1 MDNLIIKSYFGGQ
14 LNNSGGSVKGAALFE
29 ALDVAAL
36 TLVNENITQFYPDW
50 GVVTNHAEIK
60 YHARVLPY
68 SFVEVYGQI
77 DTVSGA
83 SVNMTVE
90 LHSRQAKDREWQL
103 ATTGKFGFSIINEQK
118 QIVRIPRDIRDA
130 FKR

>member
-1 MDNLIIKSYFGGQ
+1 MDNLIIKSYFGGN

-36 TLVNENITQFYPDW
+36 TLVNENITQFYNQW
-50 GVVTNHAEIK
+50 GVVTNRAEIK
-60 YHARVLPY
+60 YHDRVLPF
-68 SFVEVYGQI
+68 SFVEIYGGI
-77 DTVSGA
+77 DSVSGA
-83 SVNMTVE
+83 SIDMGLTMYTRV
-90 LHSRQAKDREWQL
+90 AKETEWRKSC
-103 ATTGKFGFSIINEQK
+103 TGVFCFSIINEQK